1 MRLNT
6 TDKFIH
12 SVIRSAGET
21 IRKNF
26 GVITTGTIKTSIHDI
41 VTEAD
46 YISER
51 VLIQAIQTKF
61 PKHTILSEEAGLLDT
76 QSEYTW
82 IIDPL
87 DGTNNFAKGIPLF
100 GVIVAL
106 AKGDTIVQ
114 GAIYDPIHDELFYA
128 KKGQGSTCNG
138 RAIHVSSQTK
148 LNEMVVAISNI
159 PGRSDQ
165 NYFAKLRKA
174 IALQTMYYKAYGS
187 AAQVL
192 SAVACGRIDSWILA
206 GAYPW
211 DIAAGSLLVQEAGGK
226 ITTLTNTRWQWRTNN
241 QQVIAANPKL
251 HKAIVQLMGKL

>member
-12 SVIRSAGET
+12 SVIRTAGAT
-21 IRKNF
+21 IQKNF
-26 GVITTGTIKTSIHDI
+26 GVVTTGKIKTSVHDI

-51 VLIQAIQTKF
+51 VLIQAIQKKF
-61 PKHTILSEEAGLLDT
+61 PTHTILSEEAGLIDKR
-76 QSEYTW
+76 SEYTW
-82 IIDPL
+82 ILDPL
-87 DGTNNFAKGIPLF
+87 DGTNNFSRGIPLF

-106 AKGDTIVQ
+106 AKGNTILH

-128 KKGQGSTCNG
+128 KKGQGSTCNTKPIQVG
-138 RAIHVSSQTK
+138 KQTK

-165 NYFAKLRKA
+165 AYFAKLRKA
-174 IALQTMYYKAYGS
+174 VALETTYYKAYGS

-211 DIAAGSLLVQEAGGK
+211 DIAAGALLVQEAGGK
-226 ITTLTNTRWQWRTNN
+226 ITTLTSQRWQWRTNN
-241 QQVIAANPKL
+241 QQVVVANPQL
-251 HKAIVQLMGKL
+251 HKALIQLMGKL